1 MNKFY
6 LIISAVV
13 IVVVIVG
20 TIIFLMIDKTPTP
33 APESEIAKASAEFKA
48 AKPGSDKFIKG
59 RHHVAN
65 KLIPHLKIGM
75 TTQEVES
82 LLGKP
87 DRILSDGSY
96 WNYGLWYS
104 QFISIRFDTN
114 GKLIKMNACASPES
128 DERDNPTGVYKLE
141 PSSD

>member
-6 LIISAVV
+6 LIIFAVV
-13 IVVVIVG
+13 IVVVTAG
-20 TIIFLMIDKTPTP
+20 TIIFLMIDRTPS
-33 APESEIAKASAEFKA
+33 PEAEIAKASVEFKA
-48 AKPGSDKFIKG
+48 NPGFRQHAAS
-59 RHHVAN
+59 
-65 KLIPHLKIGM
+65 KLLPHLRIGM

-87 DRILSDGSY
+87 DKITSDGSC

-114 GKLIKMNACASPES
+114 GKLIKMDACASPES
-128 DERDNPTGVYKLE
+128 DERDNPTGVYKLDLN
-141 PSSD
+141 SD

>member
-6 LIISAVV
+6 LIILAFV
-13 IVVVIVG
+13 IVVVIAG
-20 TIIFLMIDKTPTP
+20 TIIFLMIDRTPS
-33 APESEIAKASAEFKA
+33 PEAQIAKASAEFKA
-48 AKPGSDKFIKG
+48 AKPGSEKFIKG

-65 KLIPHLKIGM
+65 KLIPHLIIGM

-87 DRILSDGSY
+87 DKITSDGSC

-128 DERDNPTGVYKLE
+128 DERDNPTGVYRLD
-141 PSSD
+141 PNSD

>member
-1 MNKFY
+1 MNKVN
-6 LIISAVV
+6 LITLAVV
-13 IVVVIVG
+13 IVVLITG
-20 TIIFLMIDKTPTP
+20 TIIFLMSDGTLE
-33 APESEIAKASAEFKA
+33 PEAEIAKASAEFKA
-48 AKPGSDKFIKG
+48 NPGF

-65 KLIPHLKIGM
+65 KLIPHLIIGM

-87 DRILSDGSY
+87 DKITSDGSC

-128 DERDNPTGVYKLE
+128 DERDNPTGVYKLD
-141 PSSD
+141 PNSD

>member
-1 MNKFY
+1 
-6 LIISAVV
+6 
-13 IVVVIVG
+13 
-20 TIIFLMIDKTPTP
+20 
-33 APESEIAKASAEFKA
+33 
-48 AKPGSDKFIKG
+48 
-59 RHHVAN
+59 
-65 KLIPHLKIGM
+65 M

-87 DRILSDGSY
+87 DKITSDGSC

-128 DERDNPTGVYKLE
+128 DERDNPTGVYKLD
-141 PSSD
+141 PNSD

>member
-1 MNKFY
+1 MNKLY
-6 LIISAVV
+6 LIIVAVV
-13 IVVVIVG
+13 IVVVIAG
-20 TIIFLMIDKTPTP
+20 TIIFLIIDRTPS
-33 APESEIAKASAEFKA
+33 PEAEIAKASAEFKA
-48 AKPGSDKFIKG
+48 AKPGSEKFIKG

-65 KLIPHLKIGM
+65 KLIPHLIIGM

-87 DRILSDGSY
+87 DKITSDGSC

-128 DERDNPTGVYKLE
+128 DERDNPTGVYRLD
-141 PSSD
+141 PNSD

>member
-6 LIISAVV
+6 LIIFAVV
-13 IVVVIVG
+13 IVVVIAG
-20 TIIFLMIDKTPTP
+20 TIIFLMIDRTPS
-33 APESEIAKASAEFKA
+33 PEAQIAKASAEFKA
-48 AKPGSDKFIKG
+48 AKPGSEKFIKG

-65 KLIPHLKIGM
+65 KLIPHLIIGM
-75 TTQEVES
+75 TTQKVES

-87 DRILSDGSY
+87 DKITSDGSC

-114 GKLIKMNACASPES
+114 GKLIKMDACASPES
-128 DERDNPTGVYKLE
+128 DERDNPTGVYKLDLN
-141 PSSD
+141 SD